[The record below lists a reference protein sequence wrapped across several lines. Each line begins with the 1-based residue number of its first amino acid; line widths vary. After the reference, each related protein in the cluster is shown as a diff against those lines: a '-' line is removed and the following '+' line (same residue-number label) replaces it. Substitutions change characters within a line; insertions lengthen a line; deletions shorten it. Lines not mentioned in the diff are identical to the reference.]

1 MNRSVLLLLAA
12 AAAALSIGPRA
23 ASSAEPPPAS
33 PVRVRLV
40 KTDAA
45 STAHWAAANL
55 AAVHAARLSTRLAA
69 SVRTVHVDEGMHVK
83 SGQLLVSLADDD
95 VRAQLRAAETALESA
110 SAHERRI
117 VQLLAQRAA
126 TQSELEMAQAQRAQ
140 AAAAVAAANANLGYT
155 EIRAPFAATVQARR
169 VSAGDLVGP
178 GQPLVELEG
187 SDLEVQASLSEA
199 EARGLRIGQRLRFQ
213 AGDRQ
218 GEAEIT
224 ALTPGGD
231 PLSHRRGLRAR
242 VVSPSEELRSGSF
255 ARIELPSATAAAEGA
270 WVPRSALIE
279 RGDLIGVFVAEGGR
293 AQLRWVSLGEPAGD
307 RVPVRAGLR
316 PGEPVIDSPGAL
328 RDGQPVEV
336 SRGND

>member
-1 MNRSVLLLLAA
+1 MSRSLLLPLAA

-23 ASSAEPPPAS
+23 ASSAEPPPTSA
-33 PVRVRLV
+33 VRVRLV

-45 STAHWAAANL
+45 NAAHWAAASL
-55 AAVHAARLSTRLAA
+55 GAVHVATLSTRLAA
-69 SVRTVHVDEGMHVK
+69 SVRAIRVEEGMRVRQ
-83 SGQLLVSLADDD
+83 GQLLVSLADDD

-117 VQLLAQRAA
+117 VQLAAQRAA

-140 AAAAVAAANANLGYT
+140 AAAAVAAAKANLAYT

-169 VSAGDLVGP
+169 VNAGDLVGP

-224 ALTPGGD
+224 ALSPGGD

-242 VVSPSEELRSGSF
+242 VASAGEGLRSGSF
-255 ARIELPSATAAAEGA
+255 ARIELPGAAPDREAA
-270 WVPRSALIE
+270 WVPRSALVE

-307 RVPVRAGLR
+307 RFPVRAGLK
-316 PGEPVIDSPGAL
+316 PGEPVVDSPGAL
-328 RDGQPVEV
+328 RDGQVVEV
-336 SRGND
+336 SRGD